1 MTLADRLRV
10 SLALGRLHDERLT
23 RMGRDALC
31 TIEQALQAILAE
43 PRREPPDPGEHE

>member
-23 RMGRDALC
+23 RMGRDALH
-31 TIEQALQAILAE
+31 TIEQALQAVIAE
-43 PRREPPDPGEHE
+43 SPHKETDTSCR